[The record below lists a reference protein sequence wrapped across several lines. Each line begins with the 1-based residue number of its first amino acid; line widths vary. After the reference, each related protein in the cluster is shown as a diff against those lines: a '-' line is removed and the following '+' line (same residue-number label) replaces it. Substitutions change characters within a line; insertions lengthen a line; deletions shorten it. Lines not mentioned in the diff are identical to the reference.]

1 MVYSWSI
8 IAYRLNCINEC
19 ICADNIDNVK
29 TQMPVLSKISDHP
42 KDFSELSKLIS
53 EEQVDIQEQ
62 LDKMD
67 QDFAIDL
74 SKLLFWIFLSF
85 WLLLTAI

>member
-1 MVYSWSI
+1 
-8 IAYRLNCINEC
+8 
-19 ICADNIDNVK
+19 
-29 TQMPVLSKISDHP
+29 MPVLIKISDHP

-74 SKLLFWIFLSF
+74 SKFLF
-85 WLLLTAI
+85 